1 MPKQDP
7 TAARQQTHELLQGL
21 HAALGQAP
29 LHAWTRSAILAVL
42 DVLGEL
48 DLERRFQ
55 VRERIAELLTHE
67 GGERP

>member
-1 MPKQDP
+1 MAKQDP
-7 TAARQQTHELLQGL
+7 TASRQQAHALLREL

-42 DVLGEL
+42 DLLGEL

-55 VRERIAELLTHE
+55 VRERIAELLA
-67 GGERP
+67 GEPK